1 MHDRGH
7 AALHALLGVPEAP
20 ALQNPGRFG
29 ALGVALRLL
38 PCEMLTEQGN
48 DLKHVIGDIVHDEYG
63 ANCRKPRQRSPVR
76 REGRIFGRKEESQ
89 SPSKICTF
97 QKL

>member
-1 MHDRGH
+1 MESILITGANKGIGLAAVEASLQRAPDVKLWLGSRDVDRGH

-48 DLKHVIGDIVHDEYG
+48 DLK
-63 ANCRKPRQRSPVR
+63 S
-76 REGRIFGRKEESQ
+76 
-89 SPSKICTF
+89 
-97 QKL
+97 